1 MNSESVTTDNLLG
14 YRECEGAGM
23 YPRDLELFKA
33 EGVMWQGLISCYLP
47 ELHDSVSSLVV
58 MVGEVK

>member
-1 MNSESVTTDNLLG
+1 
-14 YRECEGAGM
+14 M

>member
-1 MNSESVTTDNLLG
+1 MNVLRMVPE
-14 YRECEGAGM
+14 
-23 YPRDLELFKA
+23 PRDLELFKA